1 MRPAQPAPKDGP
13 RINEEIRVREVQ
25 LIDQDGHNLGPVE
38 IQIALDKAQEAG
50 LDLVEIAPN
59 SSPPVCKILDYGKYK
74 YQAQK
79 KAAEARKKQK
89 VVEVKEIKLRPMID
103 DHDYDVKMRSMQRFF
118 EEGDKV
124 KVTLRFRGRE
134 MAHQELGYQLLNR
147 VKDDTSKVA
156 KVEQEP
162 RFEGRQVG
170 MGLAPR
176 GKLGGALGGR
186 CRPPAPP
193 LIAPR
198 ANTRIPRLDPRGR
211 RI

>member
-1 MRPAQPAPKDGP
+1 LTYARFVLIFSWPAAAGPSQQHEESVAIRRPIRPAQPAPKDGP

-25 LIDQDGHNLGPVE
+25 LIDQTGHNHGPTE
-38 IQIALDKAQEAG
+38 IQVALERAQEAG

-59 SSPPVCKILDYGKYK
+59 SVPPVVKILDYGKYK

-147 VKDDTSKVA
+147 VKDDTSKIA
-156 KVEQEP
+156 KVEQDA
-162 RFEGRQVG
+162 RFEGRQVV
-170 MGLAPR
+170 MVLAPR
-176 GKLGGALGGR
+176 
-186 CRPPAPP
+186 
-193 LIAPR
+193 
-198 ANTRIPRLDPRGR
+198 
-211 RI
+211 